1 MTTADISTEAL
12 KYLKQPYSRVLIP
25 DEDGYAAE
33 ILEFPG
39 CYSQGDTAQE
49 ALMNIE
55 EAAKNWIEATL
66 EAGRPIPSPTTDY
79 EYAGKVALRLPSS
92 IHRQAVRMAERD
104 GTSLNQW
111 LVSAIAARVGAE
123 ELYGKIAQ
131 RCESAISMALQA
143 DNRFSKAVAFMK
155 QWQWLAGSAA
165 SLEQEDDSARTY
177 GKATYSFT
185 TKETVELGGN

>member
-1 MTTADISTEAL
+1 MMTADISTEAL

-25 DEDGYAAE
+25 DEDGYSAE

-49 ALMNIE
+49 ALANIE

-66 EAGRPIPSPTTDY
+66 EAGRSIPPPSTDY

-131 RCESAISMALQA
+131 RCERAINVALQA

-155 QWQWLAGSAA
+155 QWHWLQGS
-165 SLEQEDDSARTY
+165 SDTSIEQEDSSAGT
-177 GKATYSFT
+177 GKVTYSFT
-185 TKETVELGGN
+185 TNETVEMGGH